1 MPFQIRTLPSAEP
14 SLLIEPRVTP
24 NNLVSLQALR
34 AGAAISVSL
43 VHLNLISVMLQG
55 GSNERA
61 TLYPLASGVDLFFVI
76 SGFIMVYSSGQL
88 FGKSDSLYIF
98 FMRRIAR
105 VVPIYWLTMSIDLFL
120 ERKPLSLTNLFGSY
134 FFVPFMESD
143 GSIVPLYG
151 VGWTL
156 NFEMFFYCVFSIMI
170 MFRRSIAILG
180 VSTVLFSMM
189 VLENLLQTPPIPVI
203 FWSDPIVF
211 EFIFGMLLA
220 VIYRR
225 GIRLPLPICL
235 AMIVAGVCAVW
246 WPSPSM
252 PPLGWWVSPSGSRF
266 LFWGIPAT
274 MVVAG
279 AILQRRSL
287 PFAVPRPIEILGNA
301 SYSVYLVH
309 ILVFNS
315 ILILWP
321 YGLNTFPI
329 LVVLICGEALTIVVS
344 VGSYYLFE
352 HPMNRLIQR
361 LLIGRGARGPASA
374 VRVTIPLP
382 ESAVVS
388 ARGAKPEPGPAGA

>member
-1 MPFQIRTLPSAEP
+1 M
-14 SLLIEPRVTP
+14 TP

-329 LVVLICGEALTIVVS
+329 GSARLDAHWHMCRSRRHVRATPVTPNRASPWSRFWSRWSSSPWWRLWRLSAWDRCSRRALASGPTS
-344 VGSYYLFE
+344 TNLRKPRSS
-352 HPMNRLIQR
+352 P
-361 LLIGRGARGPASA
+361 IGFARPRGA
-374 VRVTIPLP
+374 VR
-382 ESAVVS
+382 
-388 ARGAKPEPGPAGA
+388 